1 MAKGENA
8 DFSLTIGLNLDD
20 LFQGMDEA
28 NTTISQAISRI
39 NSENKQVKLKAD
51 ISELKAGSDEA
62 KRQAIQ
68 MQALTRQIELQTAKL
83 RLLGQA
89 RQSAY
94 RDTGENSRLS
104 RAADTRYLQQAKYLA
119 QLQAQLTKLQA
130 TANKGGVFGKLN
142 EEASKAKAGITSL
155 SGAYSK
161 FTGMF
166 AAGMGIAMTGAGLF
180 NITNSAMQAGESIY
194 KLSTRLHLSTA
205 EASKLNTVF
214 KLAGTDIQS
223 IIPYFSQLDKSVMS
237 SANGLN
243 TQTIALMKYGI
254 QLKDAQGN
262 LLPLNEQL
270 DQLAK
275 GYQKAANSGNLE
287 EFQAEVLGRRGAS
300 LVPLLDNYSAYM
312 EAANSV
318 ANTGML
324 DPKEAHELNIE
335 YYKMQIQASKLSN
348 AFGSAMIPIAKEIM
362 PEVTAS
368 VKELVEYI
376 KSNKDEITDDIK
388 AFGSALKWVGENAA
402 SVAKSVHTMVSS
414 MEQSD
419 TGKNMR
425 ANANMFNYE
434 QNVIDANGLGG
445 LRTYGKVTFGLLG
458 AYLGRIGGVKGAAL
472 GGAAGAWLG
481 NGVMT
486 NITRGAAGLQ
496 GTWEGMKDRYND
508 KRYLNGE
515 NVEIGAMGDLASKA
529 LNGGKLDTSAWDKYK
544 LSTDNVKKSLTD
556 LNHVSSM
563 FDQKQKDTSQSLG
576 KNTEAQNAN
585 SQAAKENANA
595 QKQAAEAM
603 KWRATVAGQLS
614 EKIYAL
620 THNDVENAQHAMWT
634 EVEKAQASGVPQ
646 DLINKYIGAQSAK
659 INADKFRNVTAPMA
673 EAFQNDFQKQLSQ
686 IDLQKKAFEKAG
698 ATVEEAEAW
707 AAQRTQQAYQDRE
720 DNVLG
725 PMGQAFKTDLQNQL
739 DDIDRQKR
747 NYIKQ
752 GASDEYADA
761 WAQKRKEQVNAEWDN
776 QVASQIDSIWQSSIQ
791 KRLSEIDREK
801 KAWVQKGLDEVK
813 ATKWAEESKRQ
824 AMQETAQNMFTSQK
838 KYYDVWKKAGGM
850 NSGQAGVNAIMDEM
864 RKEKGIPKDAFTTP
878 GEIKAFEAA
887 MKAANDNLIPIISD
901 GTYKG
906 VKAAMVEVLSGN
918 KPTNVLPVEDMQR
931 FQTSMANAG
940 TSFSTPVENAGTKVA
955 GDISN
960 ASAGMANVVNQS
972 AEVIHGAT
980 ASFANGVVESGKCF
994 KIAVEDGVQVIRGI
1008 ASESIGRGLEGKDG
1022 MAYRSPTEAEMSSI
1036 MQNAA
1041 KENYGEDASVWGR
1054 RGESPWLITS
1064 SGYQVN
1070 PIYNPYSSQYDPT
1083 AMEGLKQAAAI
1094 APAVSDAMN
1103 KMLETVNRMQGAI
1116 PKRAN
1121 YDRQVN
1127 DYSQDRQPRNINLN
1141 VNVTGIED
1149 ADRKIADAA
1158 ADIIV
1163 KALPEAQSGLSY

>member
-68 MQALTRQIELQTAKL
+68 MQSLTRQIELQTAKL

-318 ANTGML
+318 SNTGML

-458 AYLGRIGGVKGAAL
+458 AYLGRIGGVKGSAL

-496 GTWEGMKDRYND
+496 GTWEGMKDRYNIQ
-508 KRYLNGE
+508 RYKNGE
-515 NVEIGAMGDLASKA
+515 NVSIGAAEKMFKDATTGD
-529 LNGGKLDTSAWDKYK
+529 LDTSKWNKYAGGV
-544 LSTDNVKKSLTD
+544 DNAKKSLSDLINVNTD
-556 LNHVSSM
+556 FTSK
-563 FDQKQKDTSQSLG
+563 QKQST
-576 KNTEAQNAN
+576 
-585 SQAAKENANA
+585 QATNENAQA
-595 QKQAAEAM
+595 QTKAAEAM

-659 INADKFRNVTAPMA
+659 IDADKFRNVTAPMA

-707 AAQRTQQAYQDRE
+707 AAQRTKQVYQDRE

-739 DDIDRQKR
+739 DDIDRQRR

-752 GASDEYADA
+752 GASEEYADA

-801 KAWVQKGLDEVK
+801 KAWIQKGLDEVK

-824 AMQETAQNMFTSQK
+824 AMQETAQGMFTNNK

-850 NSGQAGVNAIMDEM
+850 NSGQAGVQAIMNQM
-864 RKEKGIPKDAFTTP
+864 RKDKGIPKDAFTTP

-901 GTYKG
+901 GTYQG
-906 VKAAMVEVLSGN
+906 VKAAMVEVLSGP
-918 KPTNVLPVEDMQR
+918 KSQMVLPQDSMDALR
-931 FQTSMANAG
+931 ASIRNAGFDFSTSAANAATI
-940 TSFSTPVENAGTKVA
+940 TSGAMQDAGR
-955 GDISN
+955 
-960 ASAGMANVVNQS
+960 
-972 AEVIHGAT
+972 
-980 ASFANGVVESGKCF
+980 
-994 KIAVEDGVQVIRGI
+994 VIRGAGDELADKI
-1008 ASESIGRGLEGKDG
+1008 VTSGSQFEQSVENGVEVIRGNGAQGVGQGLSDAGNIR
-1022 MAYRSPTEAEMSSI
+1022 YRNATQAETAQI
-1036 MQNAA
+1036 MVNAA
-1041 KENYGEDASVWGR
+1041 KENYGYNAGMGLNSPNSMAYNVTDAPYIV
-1054 RGESPWLITS
+1054 TKN
-1064 SGYQVN
+1064 GYEKN
-1070 PIYNPYSSQYDPT
+1070 SMYHPELDALTT
-1083 AMEGLKQAAAI
+1083 AMRNATAALDR
-1094 APAVSDAMN
+1094 VSGRTLSAQSN
-1103 KMLETVNRMQGAI
+1103 PQRST
-1116 PKRAN
+1116 P
-1121 YDRQVN
+1121 
-1127 DYSQDRQPRNINLN
+1127 DYSDRQPRTLN
-1141 VNVTGIED
+1141 VNVNVNGLED
-1149 ADRKIADAA
+1149 VKGEFVDPVCHVVQAA
-1158 ADIIV
+1158 LNDV
-1163 KALPEAQSGLSY
+1163 TTPTLGYN

>member
-94 RDTGENSRLS
+94 RDTGKNSRLS

-130 TANKGGVFGKLN
+130 TADKGSIFGKLN
-142 EEASKAKAGITSL
+142 EEASKAKASITSL

-318 ANTGML
+318 ANTGLL
-324 DPKEAHELNIE
+324 DPKEAHELNVE
-335 YYKMQIQASKLSN
+335 LYKMQIQATKLEM

-362 PEVTAS
+362 PEVTKSIADM
-368 VKELVEYI
+368 VGYI
-376 KSNKDEITDDIK
+376 KNNKDEIKSSIAGWATAIKGIVSAATD
-388 AFGSALKWVGENAA
+388 AAGAVGKLVNAIEN
-402 SVAKSVHTMVSS
+402 SS
-414 MEQSD
+414 I
-419 TGKNMR
+419 GKNTR
-425 ANANMFNYE
+425 KDANELDYE
-434 QNVIDANGLGG
+434 QKVLDANGGEPW
-445 LRTYGKVTFGLLG
+445 RH
-458 AYLGRIGGVKGAAL
+458 AGAATV
-472 GGAAGAWLG
+472 AAVGAWLG
-481 NGVMT
+481 RVGGWKGSLYGGAVGGWIGNGLFENGDV
-486 NITRGAAGLQ
+486 AAMKALGY
-496 GTWEGMKDRYND
+496 WEGMKDRYND

-595 QKQAAEAM
+595 QQQAAEAM
-603 KWRATVAGQLS
+603 KWRSSAAGQLS
-614 EKIYAL
+614 EVIYAL

-634 EVEKAQASGVPQ
+634 EVEKAQANGVPQ

-659 INADKFRNVTAPMA
+659 IDADKFRNVTAPMA

-720 DNVLG
+720 DNVLA

-739 DDIDRQKR
+739 DDIDRQRR

-752 GASDEYADA
+752 GASEEYADA

-906 VKAAMVEVLSGN
+906 VKAAMVEVLRGN
-918 KPTNVLPVEDMQR
+918 DAAHVLPQEYQEKL
-931 FQTSMANAG
+931 FEGAG
-940 TSFSTPVENAGTKVA
+940 NFG
-955 GDISN
+955 
-960 ASAGMANVVNQS
+960 NVVTNSGEQFAQS
-972 AEVIHGAT
+972 VDSSADTIHGAIE
-980 ASFANGVVESGKCF
+980 SSANLVSATGNQLTQQAQNVIE
-994 KIAVEDGVQVIRGI
+994 VIRGVQSEMVNTANG
-1008 ASESIGRGLEGKDG
+1008 ASGELYN
-1022 MAYRSPTEAEMSSI
+1022 YREWSREEATDAMRK
-1036 MQNAA
+1036 AA
-1041 KENYGEDASVWGR
+1041 RENYGWDPSSAQTNFT
-1054 RGESPWLITS
+1054 ESPWIINGNA
-1064 SGYQVN
+1064 GYEIN
-1070 PIYNPYSSQYDPT
+1070 PTYDPASPFYDSSARQDLDIAAT
-1083 AMEGLKQAAAI
+1083 ISPALQRAVDLLDNKLAMRSANVEQSTQPANLTVNATVNLNGSVVTNDAAENIAEQAAGKL
-1094 APAVSDAMN
+1094 V
-1103 KMLETVNRMQGAI
+1103 
-1116 PKRAN
+1116 
-1121 YDRQVN
+1121 DRLQPVLAASSN
-1127 DYSQDRQPRNINLN
+1127 TGYSN
-1141 VNVTGIED
+1141 
-1149 ADRKIADAA
+1149 
-1158 ADIIV
+1158 
-1163 KALPEAQSGLSY
+1163 SY